1 MEKESLSKER
11 RNFFSKMIIAGT
23 GSLGL
28 LSLSGCNSSN
38 NDTLQMTEDQKA
50 TLLYIY
56 QEEKVARDVYIY
68 LGNLY
73 PAENTFAYIQLSEQ
87 RHMDVVEELCIKYN
101 VDISAVDETDIGVFI
116 LPELQALYD
125 QLIADGSASLLAA
138 LQVGVLIEETD
149 ITDLEEA
156 SVGMP
161 SDVVNVF
168 ENIKEGSL
176 SHLDAFNYSISQL
189 PI

>member
-1 MEKESLSKER
+1 MKKESLSKER
-11 RNFFSKMIIAGT
+11 RNFFSKMFIAGT

-28 LSLSGCNSSN
+28 LSLSGCNGSSS
-38 NDTLQMTEDQKA
+38 DSLQMTEEQKA

-68 LGNLY
+68 LGDLY

-87 RHMDVVEELCIKYN
+87 RHMDVVEELCLTYD
-101 VDISAVDETDIGVFI
+101 VDITGVDEDAIGVFI

-125 QLIADGSASLLAA
+125 QLIIDGSVSLLDA
-138 LQVGVLIEETD
+138 LRVGVLIEETD

-161 SDVVNVF
+161 IDVVNVF

-176 SHLDAFNYSISQL
+176 SHLDAFTYSISQI